1 MRVGDFNKSQIM
13 IKAHD
18 KDVNVC
24 DWSRNSPHLIVTG
37 SDDCSVKVW
46 DLRMQKDESN
56 KS

>member
-46 DLRMQKDESN
+46 DLRKQIK
-56 KS
+56 KSKS